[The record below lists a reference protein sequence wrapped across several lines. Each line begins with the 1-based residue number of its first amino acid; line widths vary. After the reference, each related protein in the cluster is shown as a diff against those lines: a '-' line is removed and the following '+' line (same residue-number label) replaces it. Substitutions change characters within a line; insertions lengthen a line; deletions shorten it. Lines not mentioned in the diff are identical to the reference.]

1 MLTKFPRNMIID
13 SPIKLSM
20 VEGEVMSKILIVDD
34 EQIMLL
40 LARRILSTKYEVV
53 TASNGAEALEIF
65 AQERPDLVLSDLLMP
80 EMDGYELQRLLQ
92 EQSATP
98 VPIMFM
104 TADESDESESKGFEL
119 GAADYIRKPL
129 KPDVLLRRVGN
140 IIDNLDRIHGL
151 ETAASTDPLTGLL
164 NKAASQDEIGALV
177 KTSAGAMLMVD
188 LDSFKLVND
197 LYGHAMGDKILVRF
211 AELLKKITRET
222 DLAGRMGGDEF
233 ILYLQNVDDESV
245 LQSRTEFLNRQLV
258 ASAKEFMGADMEI
271 PLGVSI
277 GAVFVPDEGT
287 DFAALYKKADSA
299 LYEVK
304 QHGKHGLSVYNG
316 NTRHEHKKISDGGG
330 ISQMRMI
337 LGERNVEKEAYFV
350 DFDTFK
356 KIYQLLSRMAEHY
369 RKGLTLMQ
377 FTLADENLAEELR
390 EVLLHALRRSD
401 CVSQSGR
408 NKFFVLLMEATEEE
422 SDGVRDRIFSRLKP
436 ETVEKI
442 SYERE
447 GIF

>member
-1 MLTKFPRNMIID
+1 
-13 SPIKLSM
+13 
-20 VEGEVMSKILIVDD
+20 MSKILIVDD

-65 AQERPDLVLSDLLMP
+65 ARERPDLVLSDLLMP
-80 EMDGYELQRLLQ
+80 EMDGYELQQLLQ
-92 EQSATP
+92 QQSATP

-140 IIDNLDRIHGL
+140 IIDNLDKIHGL
-151 ETAASTDPLTGLL
+151 ETAAATDPLTGLL
-164 NKAASQDEIGALV
+164 NKSASQKEIGELVEHSWGAL
-177 KTSAGAMLMVD
+177 LMVD

-233 ILYLQNVDDESV
+233 ILYLQNVDDEKV
-245 LQSRTEFLNRQLV
+245 LRSRTEFLNRQIV
-258 ASAKEFMGADMEI
+258 AAAKEFMGADMQI
-271 PLGVSI
+271 PLGVSV
-277 GAVFVPDEGT
+277 GAVFVPDGGT
-287 DFAALYKKADSA
+287 DFAELYKKADSA

-304 QHGKHGLSVYNG
+304 HHGKHGLSIFSAQ
-316 NTRHEHKKISDGGG
+316 THHEHKKIPGGG

-377 FTLADENLAEELR
+377 FTLSDESAADELKD
-390 EVLLHALRRSD
+390 VLIHALRRSD
-401 CVSQSGR
+401 CVSQNGK
-408 NKFFVLLMEATEEE
+408 NKFFVLLMEATVEE